1 MTPHRTCRTAM
12 AAGAVLAAA
21 LSGPGVAI
29 AQTIDMSHGGPV
41 EVTARD
47 GMEWRRNE
55 QMVIANGSARAV
67 RGNVTVTAD
76 RLIAHYR
83 RKAATGATGA
93 NGATG
98 ATPTGAT
105 PSGATPGATPSGAT
119 PGATPSGATP
129 GASPAGG
136 SGPATPLAGGPAT
149 PPAGV
154 PVQGPGST
162 DADTGSNEIYR
173 LEAEGNVHIFTATDL
188 IVADK
193 AVYDIDQAVLLL
205 TGSAMKLTTPQQ
217 VLTARDSME
226 YWSAKHMAVGRGM
239 ATVTTA
245 DGRRVTGDT
254 LVGYTK
260 VPDAAPGPKPAGAAP
275 AKPGTDPLASS
286 GKLERV
292 EGFGNVEVRTAT
304 EVIRAAR
311 GVYIPD
317 TGIARLAGSVHLTR
331 GQNQLNGA
339 EAIVNMRTGISTLT
353 QSPGGRVQGLV
364 IPNDPSNPAAPGAP
378 GGAKPKP

>member
-1 MTPHRTCRTAM
+1 MTPHRTCRNAL
-12 AAGAVLAAA
+12 AAGAVLAVA
-21 LSGPGVAI
+21 LSGPGAAI

-47 GMEWRRNE
+47 GMEWRRTE

-76 RLIAHYR
+76 RLIARYR
-83 RKAATGATGA
+83 RKAATGAAAA
-93 NGATG
+93 NGAAG
-98 ATPTGAT
+98 AA
-105 PSGATPGATPSGAT
+105 PSGATPGTGAA
-119 PGATPSGATP
+119 GG
-129 GASPAGG
+129 GSPAV
-136 SGPATPLAGGPAT
+136 PLAGGSAPAPVGT
-149 PPAGV
+149 PA
-154 PVQGPGST
+154 QGLGST

-292 EGFGNVEVRTAT
+292 EGVRQ
-304 EVIRAAR
+304 RR
-311 GVYIPD
+311 GPHRD
-317 TGIARLAGSVHLTR
+317 R
-331 GQNQLNGA
+331 G
-339 EAIVNMRTGISTLT
+339 
-353 QSPGGRVQGLV
+353 
-364 IPNDPSNPAAPGAP
+364 DP
-378 GGAKPKP
+378 GGARRVRPRHRHRAPGRLRSPHPGSEPVERGRGHREHADRDQHADAKPRRARAGTGDPERPIEPRQPGVTRRAGHHET

>member
-1 MTPHRTCRTAM
+1 
-12 AAGAVLAAA
+12 
-21 LSGPGVAI
+21 
-29 AQTIDMSHGGPV
+29 
-41 EVTARD
+41 
-47 GMEWRRNE
+47 MEWRRNE
-55 QMVIANGSARAV
+55 QMVIASGGARAV
-67 RGNVTVTAD
+67 RSGVTVTAD
-76 RLIAHYR
+76 RLIARYR
-83 RKAATGATGA
+83 RKAAPGAAPANAPAGATSAG
-93 NGATG
+93 T
-98 ATPTGAT
+98 
-105 PSGATPGATPSGAT
+105 TPGAP
-119 PGATPSGATP
+119 
-129 GASPAGG
+129 
-136 SGPATPLAGGPAT
+136 
-149 PPAGV
+149 
-154 PVQGPGST
+154 

-173 LEAEGNVHIFTATDL
+173 LEAEGNVQIFTATDL
-188 IVADK
+188 VVADR

-217 VLTARDSME
+217 VMTARDSME

-239 ATVTTA
+239 ATVTTT

-260 VPDAAPGPKPAGAAP
+260 VPDAAAGPRPAGTAP
-275 AKPGTDPLASS
+275 ARPGNDPLTSS

-311 GVYIPD
+311 GVYVPD
-317 TGIARLAGSVHLTR
+317 TGIARLAGSVRLTR

-364 IPNDPSNPAAPGAP
+364 IPNDASTPGAAPGAP
-378 GGAKPKP
+378 GGTKPKP